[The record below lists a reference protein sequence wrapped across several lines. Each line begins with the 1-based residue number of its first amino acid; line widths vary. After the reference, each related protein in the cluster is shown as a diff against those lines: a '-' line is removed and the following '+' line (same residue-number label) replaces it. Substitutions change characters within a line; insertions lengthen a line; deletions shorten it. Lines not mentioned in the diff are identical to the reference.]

1 MDSGKQRS
9 CCRYA
14 ASPWHLPRID
24 TITYSPTPAVCAPGV
39 HTRAVMRLAPPPHPI
54 HMLHDSCSFHR
65 HTTKS
70 KSEGCCRAN
79 DRHQTHPHNNNM
91 SCFHPNHLSHQRFLP
106 RAAMRLN
113 ARPNGLDAGSSAHRH
128 IPPTALLI
136 AIKLLKQSGYSS
148 SLSARPSSRFT
159 AEPRPSRFLAQSA
172 SHAHRNDGIG
182 QSPSRGTIS

>member
-1 MDSGKQRS
+1 MPLHH
-9 CCRYA
+9 A
-14 ASPWHLPRID
+14 PWQLAPPTHRHIRP
-24 TITYSPTPAVCAPGV
+24 YSPTPAVCAPGV
-39 HTRAVMRLAPPPHPI
+39 CTRAPSC
-54 HMLHDSCSFHR
+54 DSRRPLTLYICYTTAVASTGTQPKAKAR
-65 HTTKS
+65 ARVAVAQTTATKPTHTTT
-70 KSEGCCRAN
+70 C
-79 DRHQTHPHNNNM
+79 T
-91 SCFHPNHLSHQRFLP
+91 CFHPNHLSHQRFLP